1 MANPTTIKR
10 VRDTLSE
17 SLPDLKIAE
26 RRTTSSALHNINFTG
41 GIQQWT
47 NFEADILSS
56 LSSYAWSQQAIDV
69 VLSGANAINA
79 PASEYVS
86 VADEGGVQG
95 RITER
100 IGQVVGA
107 ALEFQQ
113 EQLLFGDFKGANPP
127 YPGYPKIP
135 DFVVKGPSGDSKLV
149 GEAKVPWIEKHDLE
163 HALEEYGNGNDF
175 YLRHLLGET
184 DNHHHLVLMNV
195 LTEAY
200 VGQIAAYMQ
209 ETDRKHAFLTTYE
222 QTIFLRKVDVNRKWT
237 MEYSPVIYH
246 WAMGSSSTVSL
257 RECFWNLALLSKSDT
272 KFGLDSGTRAQT
284 WTRRA

>member
-26 RRTTSSALHNINFTG
+26 RRTTRSALHNINFTG
-41 GIQQWT
+41 GIQQWA

-175 YLRHLLGET
+175 YLRHLLG
-184 DNHHHLVLMNV
+184 
-195 LTEAY
+195 
-200 VGQIAAYMQ
+200 QIAAYMQ